1 MVDDVIKTHHM
12 DIKDEVGSDHEAFH
26 TPHSGGGG
34 IDPANYEEQKQ
45 QQLAAFLSVLA
56 QQTPLNQS
64 TKQTSSAGPS
74 K

>member
-1 MVDDVIKTHHM
+1 M

-26 TPHSGGGG
+26 TTHSGG